1 MPWMVYNTLYLYVY
15 YILNYQV
22 YLVLNIVKWSYN
34 TSATYSHATS
44 TVPVKSLL
52 KMMHCKKKN
61 FIQSRWNHGDKTF
74 LWKVIYF
81 QVYLPLWLIWKVQN
95 MYNDLLQIPY
105 LFWWGKGIVKIKA
118 WIFYSYFILAGPP
131 WPGGEPHI

>member
-1 MPWMVYNTLYLYVY
+1 
-15 YILNYQV
+15 
-22 YLVLNIVKWSYN
+22 
-34 TSATYSHATS
+34 
-44 TVPVKSLL
+44 
-52 KMMHCKKKN
+52 MHCKKKN
-61 FIQSRWNHGDKTF
+61 FIQSRWNHGDKIF

-105 LFWWGKGIVKIKA
+105 LFWWGKGIVMIKA
-118 WIFYSYFILAGPP
+118 WIFYSYMYFILAGPP